1 MKVKQTNF
9 DERSYFCAYKVVRSD
24 MTSLGLR
31 KNPNIMTFHL
41 DGWIYLPGKNVV
53 EGIGD
58 YGGIWLARTEGRA
71 NAYKKYMANKHGV
84 ETRIFLSLI
93 DKILFVNHDRV
104 KTNGVRLIE
113 ELGEIC

>member
-1 MKVKQTNF
+1 MKVQQTNF
-9 DERSYFCAYKVVRSD
+9 GERNYFCAYKVVRAD

-41 DGWIYLPGKNVV
+41 DDWIYLPEEKVV

-71 NAYKKYMANKHGV
+71 NAYRKYMAKKHGV
-84 ETRIFLSLI
+84 EARVFLSLI
-93 DKILFVNHDRV
+93 DRVLFVNQDRV

-113 ELGEIC
+113 ELVS